1 MIFIDSGAFVARFR
15 KSDDAFTL
23 SQAGWTR
30 LEQTGR
36 RCYTNNLVIAES
48 MDLIANYAGTGVA
61 SSFLRS
67 LLESEIHVFR
77 DTAEEDFE
85 ATDLMLKYSDQH
97 IGFTDCVSIVQMR
110 RNKIRTV
117 FGFDRHFQ
125 FAGFTLWPGPKL
137 KD

>member
-1 MIFIDSGAFVARFR
+1 MIFIDSGAFVSRFR
-15 KSDDAFTL
+15 RSDDGYAM
-23 SQAGWTR
+23 SQVGWAR

-48 MDLIANYAGTGVA
+48 VDLIADYAGPSVA
-61 SSFLRS
+61 TAFLRS

-77 DTAEEDFE
+77 DTFEEDFE
-85 ATDLMLKYSDQH
+85 AADLMLKFSDQH
-97 IGFTDCVSIVQMR
+97 IGFTDCVTMVQMK

-125 FAGFTLWPGPKL
+125 LAGFTLWPGSKL
-137 KD
+137 KG